1 MIPLST
7 DWLSLSVRLLDDV
20 QRAPAH
26 HRWEV
31 YEGGTNVWQ
40 QRRVLFNEYGEK
52 VLTLLSHPKSIML
65 EPSLALVEIANEW
78 LYHGLGVRSI
88 LTKLRWCVPF
98 EILGLSRL
106 DLAVDF
112 NPNARM
118 TKQIVGL
125 GKGGLEVNN
134 KQNGSGF
141 WSINNQEWVPDA
153 WRGKRCPHCISWG
166 HKESDVKWKLY
177 YKSKE
182 LRDAAGGGY
191 FDKPYIVDLWRECDM
206 DVNNVWRLEV
216 SVKHCNKLL
225 FDGKP
230 LSLDAWGDDTLR
242 LFEALYTSR
251 FQLSNAGTR
260 AKGRGCQH
268 IPFLPVN
275 KVEAVKCRSYD
286 GDRVSSARISLLRQL
301 VKSVDE
307 EEVRLD
313 SPTLQDV
320 LSTINGIVE
329 RDHLQRYFQGMTGK
343 VYETWREEMYAQLN
357 DGRMPI
363 IRNEGDVLRG
373 IRPNVEFDGSFTAT
387 AQWG

>member
-7 DWLSLSVRLLDDV
+7 DWLSLSIRLLDDV

-40 QRRVLFNEYGEK
+40 RRRVLFNEYGEK
-52 VLTLLSHPKSIML
+52 VLTLLSNPKSIML

-106 DLAVDF
+106 DLAADF

-118 TKQIVGL
+118 ARQIVGL
-125 GKGGLEVNN
+125 GKGALEVSN

-141 WSINNQEWVPDA
+141 WSINNQDWIPDV
-153 WRGKRCPHCISWG
+153 WKGKRCPHCISWG
-166 HKESDVKWKLY
+166 HKDSDVKWKLY

-191 FDKPYIVDLWRECDM
+191 FDKPYIVDLWRESDM
-206 DVNNVWRLEV
+206 DINNVWRLEV
-216 SVKHCNKLL
+216 SIKHCNKLL

-230 LSLDAWGDDTLR
+230 LSLDAWGNNTLR

-251 FQLSNAGTR
+251 FQISHTGTR
-260 AKGRGCQH
+260 AKGYRCEH

-275 KVEAVKCRSYD
+275 KVTAVKCRSYD

-320 LSTINGIVE
+320 LNTITGIVE

-343 VYETWREEMYAQLN
+343 VYEEWRDEIRALVGDE
-357 DGRMPI
+357 RMPI
-363 IRNEGDVLRG
+363 VRNMTDVMRG
-373 IRPNVEFDGSFTAT
+373 MQPNTAFELPT
-387 AQWG
+387 TQSD

>member
-7 DWLSLSVRLLDDV
+7 DWLSLSIRLLDDV

-40 QRRVLFNEYGEK
+40 RRRVLFNEYGEK

-78 LYHGLGVRSI
+78 LYHGIGVRGI
-88 LTKLRWCVPF
+88 LTKLRWCVPY

-106 DLAVDF
+106 DLAADF

-118 TKQIVGL
+118 VRQIVGL
-125 GKGGLEVNN
+125 GKGALEVSN

-141 WSINNQEWVPDA
+141 WSINNQEWVPDV

-191 FDKPYIVDLWRECDM
+191 FDKPYIVDLWRESDM
-206 DVNNVWRLEV
+206 DINNVWRLEV

-230 LSLDAWGDDTLR
+230 LSLDDWGNNTLR

-251 FQLSNAGTR
+251 FQLSHTGR
-260 AKGRGCQH
+260 RSKGYRCEH

-275 KVEAVKCRSYD
+275 KVTAVKCRSYD
-286 GDRVSSARISLLRQL
+286 GDRISSARISLLRQL

-313 SPTLQDV
+313 SPTLADV
-320 LSTINGIVE
+320 LNTITGIVE
-329 RDHLQRYFQGMTGK
+329 RDHLQRYFQGMTGR
-343 VYETWREEMYAQLN
+343 VWEEWKEEYGMKL
-357 DGRMPI
+357 DIGRMPI
-363 IRNEGDVLRG
+363 VRGAGDILKG
-373 IRPNVEFDGSFTAT
+373 LHPNTSFDI
-387 AQWG
+387 

>member
-1 MIPLST
+1 
-7 DWLSLSVRLLDDV
+7 
-20 QRAPAH
+20 
-26 HRWEV
+26 
-31 YEGGTNVWQ
+31 
-40 QRRVLFNEYGEK
+40 
-52 VLTLLSHPKSIML
+52 ML
-65 EPSLALVEIANEW
+65 EPSLGLVEIANEW

-106 DLAVDF
+106 DLAADF
-112 NPNARM
+112 NPNNRM
-118 TKQIVGL
+118 VKQIIGL
-125 GKGGLEVNN
+125 GKGALEVSN

-141 WSINNQEWVPDA
+141 WSINNQEWVPDV

-191 FDKPYIVDLWRECDM
+191 FDKPYIVDLWRESDM
-206 DVNNVWRLEV
+206 DINNVWRLEV
-216 SVKHCNKLL
+216 SMKHCNKLL

-230 LSLDAWGDDTLR
+230 LGLDAWGNNTLR

-251 FQLSNAGTR
+251 FQLSHAGRR
-260 AKGRGCQH
+260 AKGYRCEH
-268 IPFLPVN
+268 IPFLPVE
-275 KVEAVKCRSYD
+275 KVSAIKCRSYD

-313 SPTLQDV
+313 SPTLADV
-320 LSTINGIVE
+320 LNTITGIVE
-329 RDHLQRYFQGMTGK
+329 RDHLQRYFQGMTGR
-343 VYETWREEMYAQLN
+343 VWEEWKEEYGMQL
-357 DGRMPI
+357 DIGRMPI
-363 IRNEGDVLRG
+363 VRGAGDVSKG
-373 IRPNVEFDGSFTAT
+373 MSPNSCFDLSAT
-387 AQWG
+387 AH